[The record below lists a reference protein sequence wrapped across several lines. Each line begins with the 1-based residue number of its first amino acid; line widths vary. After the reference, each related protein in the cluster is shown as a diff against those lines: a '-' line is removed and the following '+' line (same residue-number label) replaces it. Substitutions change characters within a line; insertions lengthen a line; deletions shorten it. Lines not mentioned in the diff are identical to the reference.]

1 MNLFNEIYDLTY
13 LPLLTPAN
21 LIENLNLD
29 NFKNINYSKN
39 EIGIMAQV
47 ICEIDKS
54 MIKFYYQF
62 DSKNFIDTIYYYE
75 NNEIEFMFD
84 RKKMLSNLRNEF
96 SDLKAL

>member
-39 EIGIMAQV
+39 EIGIMAEV
-47 ICEIDKS
+47 ICEINKS
-54 MIKFYYQF
+54 MMKFYYQF
-62 DSKNFIDTIYYYE
+62 DSKNFINTIYYYE

-84 RKKMLSNLRNEF
+84 RKKMLSDLRSEF
-96 SDLKAL
+96 SNLEAL